1 MNESATSCPCAAAD
15 RRLSTGKS
23 FRTFFRPVDVAYP
36 FLHALMILGLASLM
50 LASCGERSGAPPA
63 SKPGAAPLRVQAYV
77 VSSAMLNTA
86 LTVSGSIRAGEQTEL
101 HPEISGRIVALPLRE
116 GGSVRAGDL
125 LVKLFDADLQAQKKK
140 VQVQRD
146 IAASTERRLRELLAV
161 QGTTQ
166 QDLDMARL
174 QTANADA
181 DLEILNAA
189 IAKTEIRAPYAGVI
203 GLCSLSLGAYVT
215 PQTLITTIRDLGPTR
230 VDFSV
235 PEQYATA
242 VRTAQTVTFTVAGS
256 PEPCTAVI
264 TAFDAGI
271 EPNSRARLVRA
282 RVTKSNGAILPGGFA
297 AVQVPRP
304 RGTASLVI
312 PTQALIPKA
321 REKNVIVMDN
331 GRARF
336 VSVTTGARTATG
348 VEILSGLHEGDT
360 VLTTGLLFVKPN
372 NVVTISSFTDFR
384 P

>member
-1 MNESATSCPCAAAD
+1 
-15 RRLSTGKS
+15 
-23 FRTFFRPVDVAYP
+23 
-36 FLHALMILGLASLM
+36 MILCVASFM
-50 LASCGERSGAPPA
+50 MASCGERSGAPPA

-166 QDLDMARL
+166 QELDMARL

-264 TAFDAGI
+264 TAVDAGI
-271 EPNSRARLVRA
+271 EPNNRARLVRA
-282 RVTKSNGAILPGGFA
+282 RVTKSNAAVLPGGFA

-304 RGTASLVI
+304 RGAASLVI